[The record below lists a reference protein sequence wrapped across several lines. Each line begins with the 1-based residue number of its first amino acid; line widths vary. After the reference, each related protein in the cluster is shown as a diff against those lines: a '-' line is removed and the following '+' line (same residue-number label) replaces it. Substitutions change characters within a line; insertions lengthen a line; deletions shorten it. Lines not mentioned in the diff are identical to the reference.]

1 MARKR
6 TPPTGSMESLACPP
20 RFATPRN
27 PDRPTLGG
35 QVGEIARRLGTPFMP
50 WQQYVA
56 DVSYEYDPD
65 TGLLFYDET
74 NEAVPRQSGKTT
86 GVKAETVHRLVV
98 MPRFVVAGTPLGPQ
112 RSTYLA
118 QNRGKARLKL
128 ERDFAVSLRQSRSF
142 REILNP
148 RARPAKPAEWRL
160 SLNNGAEAIEFGGG
174 CYWQIDVPSRD
185 GGHGDTLDD
194 ATIDEAFAH
203 EDDEVEGGIG
213 PTQATRHCRRL
224 RVKSTAGDARSKYW
238 YRKILAGRRACETG
252 RHGRTAFFEWSA
264 PDDADPADPAVWAAC
279 SPALGLTIPLEFLQS
294 QWEKA
299 VRKGQAGI
307 DTFRRAYLNQWP
319 EVPVLDDEGAGWA
332 VIAELAW
339 GLCGEPGHRPQK
351 RQLRYALDVDE
362 NAKGE
367 IWATLG
373 CSDYVHVEA
382 QAPPGAGPGTAWV
395 VPACAVKRPEI
406 GELVLDPKGR
416 AGALIDPLE
425 KAGIKVRPVTGDEF
439 AQASMQFADAVAD
452 RAVRHLEQPT
462 LTAAVAGAERR
473 HVGDGAWKW
482 SRTRSVPDIGP
493 LNAVT
498 LARWAAGQKGAGEP
512 DVLTF

>member
-35 QVGEIARRLGTPFMP
+35 QVGDVARRLGTPFMP

-86 GVKAETVHRLVV
+86 GVKAETIHRLVV
-98 MPRFVVAGTPLGPQ
+98 MPRFEVLGVPLGPQ

-142 REILNP
+142 REISNP
-148 RARPAKPAEWRL
+148 KARPAKPAEWRL

-203 EDDEVEGGIG
+203 HDDEVEGGIS
-213 PTQATRHCRRL
+213 PTQATRRNRRL
-224 RVKSTAGDARSKYW
+224 RVKSTAGDASSKYW

-279 SPALGLTIPLEFLQS
+279 SPALGRTIPLEFLQS

-299 VRKGQAGI
+299 VRKGPQGI

-319 EVPVLDDEGAGWA
+319 DVPLLDDDGAGWA
-332 VIAELAW
+332 VIPELAW
-339 GLCGEPGHRPQK
+339 KLCAEAGHKPVK
-351 RQLRYALDVDE
+351 RALRYALDVDE

-367 IWATLG
+367 RWASVA
-373 CSDYVHVEA
+373 CSDGVHIELVTPLDA
-382 QAPPGAGPGTAWV
+382 GAGTGWV
-395 VPACAVKRPEI
+395 VPACVAKRAAF
-406 GELVLDPKGR
+406 GELLLDPSSL
-416 AGALIDPLE
+416 AGSLIAPLE
-425 KAGIKVRPVTGDEF
+425 RAGIKVRQVTSAELT
-439 AQASMQFADAVAD
+439 QATGQFVDAVIE
-452 RAVRHLEQPT
+452 RQIRHLDQPA
-462 LTAAVAGAERR
+462 LTSAAAGALRR
-473 HVGDGAWKW
+473 PMGDGAWKW
-482 SRTRSVPDIGP
+482 SRTLSTVDIGP
-493 LNAVT
+493 LVAVT
-498 LARWAAGQKGAGEP
+498 LARWAAGQATAEP
-512 DVLTF
+512 DVLLF